1 VRIGCG
7 FHSDRRHCRSGDDG
21 ETGLIVPPRD
31 IAALG
36 AAMEQLRDDAA
47 LRQRL
52 GAAGHTR
59 ANRDFGLDRMLDRME
74 ATFRAVL
81 ETR

>member
-1 VRIGCG
+1 
-7 FHSDRRHCRSGDDG
+7 
-21 ETGLIVPPRD
+21 
-31 IAALG
+31 
-36 AAMEQLRDDAA
+36 MEQLRDDAA